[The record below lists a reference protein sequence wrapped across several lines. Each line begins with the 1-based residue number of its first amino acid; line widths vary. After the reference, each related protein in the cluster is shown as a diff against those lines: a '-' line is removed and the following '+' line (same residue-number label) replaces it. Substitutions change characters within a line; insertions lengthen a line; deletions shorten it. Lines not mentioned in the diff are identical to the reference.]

1 MAQRFLL
8 ISVRDGPFPPPFPMS
23 AAYFGDG
30 TQFGL
35 EIDHFVE
42 SWPLGKRGGAR
53 KCTRPCGPP
62 GDGSIVDGRVPPPW
76 HLGLSAATR

>member
-1 MAQRFLL
+1 
-8 ISVRDGPFPPPFPMS
+8 MS

-42 SWPLGKRGGAR
+42 SEPLGKVTDRIMAGHSAVHRG
-53 KCTRPCGPP
+53 
-62 GDGSIVDGRVPPPW
+62 D
-76 HLGLSAATR
+76 